1 MKVERQEQSRSFWDP
16 GQGWQPCRYG
26 MVSGGK
32 LPLMGTAAAL
42 SRANERGQTVS
53 VHAKTCKAT
62 TQGQPHAVSSCP
74 GVPTAPGSPACE
86 YAGCARVWH
95 TVSGNLSRVQ
105 GLLLLICL
113 LS

>member
-1 MKVERQEQSRSFWDP
+1 MKVERQEQSCSFWDP
-16 GQGWQPCRYG
+16 GQGRHPRRYE

-42 SRANERGQTVS
+42 SRTNERGQTVS

-62 TQGQPHAVSSCP
+62 MQGQAPVGSSCP
-74 GVPTAPGSPACE
+74 GVPVATGSPACE
-86 YAGCARVWH
+86 YTRYARVWH
-95 TVSGNLSRVQ
+95 TVRGNLSRVQ